1 MQGDNYTGGF
11 GIHILWR
18 KQRVRGEGRER
29 ARGDGRQRGNLPV
42 TTSKPPVAQ
51 GAGGIPNTNQT
62 PRPKGWWDVYLFIYL
77 LMNLY
82 YRGLRPDRCCKLEVT
97 ISTNLDTPAKN
108 ISNCWFGPSGVSR
121 SDLNIER
128 INAESHHIWK
138 PWQHECI
145 GLQQLWHGI
154 LKRKKTKPTKTDR
167 F

>member
-11 GIHILWR
+11 GIHMRWR

-62 PRPKGWWDVYLFIYL
+62 PRPKGWWDIYLFMYL

-97 ISTNLDTPAKN
+97 ISTNLDTPARN

-128 INAESHHIWK
+128 INAESHHISK

-145 GLQQLWHGI
+145 GLQQLWHGCFH
-154 LKRKKTKPTKTDR
+154 RQ
-167 F
+167 FS